1 MKRLITISCAALA
14 LGVVLASVPCFAQ
27 GPAGLNYGA
36 GGGMDR
42 PWSGTAAGQNNPISG
57 SPQDP
62 GMQHRPVGVPAR

>member
-27 GPAGLNYGA
+27 GPAGLNSGA
-36 GGGMDR
+36 GGPGFP
-42 PWSGTAAGQNNPISG
+42 PWAGPANNFSNPISG

-62 GMQHRPVGVPAR
+62 GMQHRPLGVPAR